1 MERMF
6 LFAVMWAFGG
16 ALSSEWK
23 CDDRKRFSQEW
34 RKVLPAKTMKLPEQ
48 ASPSLVRS
56 MVSNESFTVFI
67 VDDRF
72 LTSPCSVLQHAG
84 EPACFLDWARG
95 WRPKENLLETST

>member
-1 MERMF
+1 MERIF

-48 ASPSLVRS
+48 ASPSLVRF
-56 MVSNESFTVFI
+56 MVSDESFSVFT

-72 LTSPCSVLQHAG
+72 LTSTCSVLQRAG
-84 EPACFLDWARG
+84 EPARFLDWG
-95 WRPKENLLETST
+95 QVWRPKEDFLETST